1 MSVPMHFGQ
10 GFSLATGKASLDR
23 ALIRKFHQ
31 YRYIV
36 TKCRVGKGKHWGVMQ
51 VDLEEGDDGA
61 QVARLP
67 RFQQAVFQG
76 RRLRLYTIALGA
88 LAALGLVLGFFV
100 GLFAPQSL
108 WSALL
113 FNQSAALLVL
123 VAGFQSAGWV
133 AQWRTQAMNPV
144 ALVVDSDETDVPK
157 GWYERLLDRIS
168 QGCLKLL
175 RQIGAPTLWLG
186 GWALL
191 ALLCVEQAWNLDLP
205 PAALGISATVGAAFA
220 LSLAFGLLVL
230 ERQLAQQNSTQ
241 WPEAGA
247 LAQLTRMT
255 IISLI
260 LGASCLLFGN
270 DTSVWPVRLAVLI
283 GLLPGFVAFEL
294 LLRGV
299 LSLFSPRREQLE
311 PALLARS
318 FGADMLRWPPQP
330 LLALQHELHNRFGI
344 DLRQIWAFTYMRRA
358 FLPVLGIVAFVGW
371 TLTGVHEIPLQG
383 RGIYERF
390 GKPVTV
396 FGPGLHAGLPWPLGR
411 VLAVEN
417 GVVHEFATSVGEP
430 SAPVRL
436 EPADGPAPMT
446 ANRLWDA
453 SHVNDKSQVIA
464 SSRADKQSFQIVN
477 MDVRFV
483 YRIGLSDQAALAAT
497 YNSADVPTLIR
508 STASRILVHDFASRT
523 LDGLLGEDRV
533 GLAEEIARAVQADL
547 QKLDSGVEI
556 LATVV
561 EAIHPPAGAANA
573 YHGVQAAQ
581 IGAQALIARERGAA
595 AEATNQAQ
603 LQASIARDQAMA
615 TACEINATAKAAD
628 LKFTAEH
635 KAYRSAGQAFLLE
648 QYFGQLSQG
657 LANARLLVL
666 DHRLGGNNNA
676 PTIDL
681 RTFTLPAG
689 PALSRKTAQPGA
701 AH

>member
-1 MSVPMHFGQ
+1 
-10 GFSLATGKASLDR
+10 
-23 ALIRKFHQ
+23 
-31 YRYIV
+31 
-36 TKCRVGKGKHWGVMQ
+36 MQ
-51 VDLEEGDDGA
+51 VDLEVEGA
-61 QVARLP
+61 QVAELP

-76 RRLRLYTIALGA
+76 RRLRQFAIGLGV
-88 LAALGLVLGFFV
+88 LAGAGLVLGFFA

-108 WSALL
+108 WPALL

-123 VAGFQSAGWV
+123 VAGLQSAWWV
-133 AQWRTQAMNPV
+133 TQWRLRVMNPAEPAIV
-144 ALVVDSDETDVPK
+144 APVIEGPV
-157 GWYERLLDRIS
+157 GWYERLLDRLG
-168 QGCLKLL
+168 QRWLDLLK
-175 RQIGAPTLWLG
+175 QIGAPTLWLG

-191 ALLCVEQAWNLDLP
+191 ALLCVKQVWNLGLP
-205 PAALGISATVGAAFA
+205 PTALGLSATVGGA
-220 LSLAFGLLVL
+220 LALLLAFSLLVL
-230 ERQLAQQNSTQ
+230 ERQLAQENAAQ
-241 WPEAGA
+241 WPEAGS
-247 LAQLTRMT
+247 LAQLTRVA
-255 IISLI
+255 IISLV
-260 LGASCLLFGN
+260 LGALCLLLGN
-270 DTSVWPVRLAVLI
+270 ETSVWPVRLAVLI
-283 GLLPGFVAFEL
+283 GLLPGLVAVEL
-294 LLRGV
+294 LLRAV
-299 LSLFSPRREQLE
+299 LSLFSPRRDQLE

-318 FGADMLRWPPQP
+318 FVADLLRWPPQP

-358 FLPVLGIVAFVGW
+358 FLPVLAVIAIVGW
-371 TLTGVHEIPLQG
+371 SLTGIHEIPLQG

-390 GKPVTV
+390 GKPVAV

-411 VLAVEN
+411 VLSVEN
-417 GVVHEFATSVGEP
+417 GVVHELATSVGET
-430 SAPVRL
+430 SAPSQAD
-436 EPADGPAPMT
+436 PAEGPAPIT

-464 SSRADKQSFQIVN
+464 SSRADKQGFQIVN

-497 YNSADVPTLIR
+497 YNSADVSTLIR

-533 GLAEEIARAVQADL
+533 GLAEEIGCAVQADL

-595 AEATNQAQ
+595 AEATHQAQ
-603 LQASIARDQAMA
+603 LQASMARDQA
-615 TACEINATAKAAD
+615 TASAREINAGAQVAD
-628 LKFTAEH
+628 LKFSAEQ
-635 KAYRSAGQAFLLE
+635 KAYASAGQAFVLE
-648 QYFGQLSQG
+648 QYLSQLSQG

-666 DHRLGGNNNA
+666 DHRLGGSSNA

-681 RTFTLPAG
+681 RTFTLPAD
-689 PALSRKTAQPGA
+689 PAPSRQTAQPGA
-701 AH
+701 TH

>member
-1 MSVPMHFGQ
+1 
-10 GFSLATGKASLDR
+10 
-23 ALIRKFHQ
+23 
-31 YRYIV
+31 
-36 TKCRVGKGKHWGVMQ
+36 MQ
-51 VDLEEGDDGA
+51 VDLDGDGA
-61 QVARLP
+61 QIAGLP
-67 RFQQAVFQG
+67 RFQQAVVQG
-76 RRLRLYTIALGA
+76 RRLRQWAIGLGA
-88 LAALGLVLGFFV
+88 LVAAGLVLAFFV

-108 WSALL
+108 WPALL
-113 FNQSAALLVL
+113 VNQSAGLLVL
-123 VAGFQSAGWV
+123 VAGLQSAWWV
-133 AQWRTQAMNPV
+133 TQWRVRAMNPD
-144 ALVVDSDETDVPK
+144 ALVPVAITEEVVVAE
-157 GWYERLLDRIS
+157 GWYERLLEGIS
-168 QGCLKLL
+168 QRWLRLL
-175 RQIGAPTLWLG
+175 GQIGAPTLWLG

-191 ALLCVEQAWNLDLP
+191 SLYSIEQVWNLALP
-205 PAALGISATVGAAFA
+205 PAALGLSASVGAA
-220 LSLAFGLLVL
+220 LSLLLAFGLLVL
-230 ERQLAQQNSTQ
+230 ERQLAQENVAQ
-241 WPEAGA
+241 WPEAGS
-247 LAQLTRMT
+247 LAQLTRVA
-255 IISLI
+255 IIGLVLSAL
-260 LGASCLLFGN
+260 CLLFASE
-270 DTSVWPVRLAVLI
+270 TAVWPVRLAVLI
-283 GLLPGFVAFEL
+283 GLLPGLVAVEL
-294 LLRGV
+294 LLRAV

-311 PALLARS
+311 PTWLARS
-318 FGADMLRWPPQP
+318 FVADMLRWPPQP

-358 FLPVLGIVAFVGW
+358 FLPVLAVVVIVGW
-371 TLTGVHEIPLQG
+371 LLTGIHEIPLQG

-390 GKPVTV
+390 GKPVEV

-411 VLAVEN
+411 VLSVEN
-417 GVVHEFATSVGEP
+417 GVVHELATSVGET
-430 SAPVRL
+430 SAPVEA
-436 EPADGPAPMT
+436 EPAEGPAPAI

-533 GLAEEIARAVQADL
+533 GLAEDIGRAVQADL

-581 IGAQALIARERGAA
+581 IGAQALISRERGAA

-603 LQASIARDQAMA
+603 LQASIARDQA
-615 TACEINATAKAAD
+615 TASAHEINSSAQAAD
-628 LKFTAEH
+628 LKFAAER
-635 KAYRSAGQAFLLE
+635 KAYSSAGQAFVLE
-648 QYFGQLSQG
+648 QYLSQLTQG
-657 LANARLLVL
+657 LANAKLLVL
-666 DHRLGGNNNA
+666 DHRLGGSSNA

-681 RTFTLPAG
+681 RTFTLPAD
-689 PALSRKTAQPGA
+689 PAPSRNTAQPGA

>member
-1 MSVPMHFGQ
+1 
-10 GFSLATGKASLDR
+10 
-23 ALIRKFHQ
+23 
-31 YRYIV
+31 
-36 TKCRVGKGKHWGVMQ
+36 MQ
-51 VDLEEGDDGA
+51 VDLDEEGA
-61 QVARLP
+61 QAAGLP

-76 RRLRLYTIALGA
+76 RRLRLLAIGLGV
-88 LAALGLVLGFFV
+88 LAAMGLVSGFFV

-108 WSALL
+108 WPALL

-123 VAGFQSAGWV
+123 VAGLQSAGWV
-133 AQWRTQAMNPV
+133 TQWRARAMSPQAP
-144 ALVVDSDETDVPK
+144 LVVAPAEAEAPS
-157 GWYERLLDRIS
+157 GWYERLLERIS
-168 QGCLKLL
+168 QRWLNLL
-175 RQIGAPTLWLG
+175 GQIGAPTLWLG

-191 ALLCVEQAWNLDLP
+191 ALLSVEQAWNLDLP
-205 PAALGISATVGAAFA
+205 PAALGLSATVGAAMA
-220 LSLAFGLLVL
+220 LLLGFGLLVL
-230 ERQLAQQNSTQ
+230 ERQLTQEGSAQ

-247 LAQLTRMT
+247 LAQLIRVA

-270 DTSVWPVRLAVLI
+270 ETSVWPVRLAVLI
-283 GLLPGFVAFEL
+283 GLLPGLVASEL
-294 LLRGV
+294 LLRAV
-299 LSLFSPRREQLE
+299 LSLFSPRRDRLE

-318 FGADMLRWPPQP
+318 FIADMLRWPPQP

-358 FLPVLGIVAFVGW
+358 FLPVLGVVAIVGW
-371 TLTGVHEIPLQG
+371 SLTGIHEIPLQG

-390 GKPVTV
+390 GKPVAV
-396 FGPGLHAGLPWPLGR
+396 FGPGLQAGLPWPLGR
-411 VLAVEN
+411 VVSVEN
-417 GVVHEFATSVGEP
+417 GVVHELATSVGEK
-430 SAPVRL
+430 SAPVQAD
-436 EPADGPAPMT
+436 PAEGPAPIT

-483 YRIGLSDQAALAAT
+483 YRIGLDDQAALAAT

-533 GLAEEIARAVQADL
+533 GLAEEIGRAVQADL

-595 AEATNQAQ
+595 AEATNQAL
-603 LQASIARDQAMA
+603 LQASMARDQA
-615 TACEINATAKAAD
+615 TANAREINATAKAAD
-628 LKFTAEH
+628 LKFAAEK
-635 KAYRSAGQAFLLE
+635 KAYASAGQAFVLE
-648 QYFGQLSQG
+648 QYLGQLSQG

-666 DHRLGGNNNA
+666 DHRLGGSSNA

-681 RTFTLPAG
+681 RTFTLPAD
-689 PALSRKTAQPGA
+689 PAPSRPSAQPGV

>member
-1 MSVPMHFGQ
+1 
-10 GFSLATGKASLDR
+10 
-23 ALIRKFHQ
+23 
-31 YRYIV
+31 
-36 TKCRVGKGKHWGVMQ
+36 MQ
-51 VDLEEGDDGA
+51 VDLDVEGA
-61 QVARLP
+61 QVAELP

-76 RRLRLYTIALGA
+76 RRLRQFAIGFGV
-88 LAALGLVLGFFV
+88 LAAMGLVLGFFV

-108 WSALL
+108 WPVLL
-113 FNQSAALLVL
+113 FNLSAALLVML
-123 VAGFQSAGWV
+123 AGLQSAWWV
-133 AQWRTQAMNPV
+133 TQWRARAMNPQV
-144 ALVVDSDETDVPK
+144 AAVVEEDTQAPV
-157 GWYERLLDRIS
+157 GWYERLLDRIG
-168 QGCLKLL
+168 QRWVNLL

-186 GWALL
+186 GWAVLT
-191 ALLCVEQAWNLDLP
+191 LLCVEQAWNLGLP
-205 PAALGISATVGAAFA
+205 AAALGLSATVGAVLA
-220 LSLAFGLLVL
+220 LLLAFGLLVL
-230 ERQLAQQNSTQ
+230 ERHLAQENAAQ

-247 LAQLTRMT
+247 LAQLARVV
-255 IISLI
+255 IISLV
-260 LGASCLLFGN
+260 LGALCLLFGN
-270 DTSVWPVRLAVLI
+270 ETSIWPVRLAVLI
-283 GLLPGFVAFEL
+283 GLLPGLVAVEL
-294 LLRGV
+294 LLRAV

-311 PALLARS
+311 PVLLARS
-318 FGADMLRWPPQP
+318 MVADMLRWPPQP

-358 FLPVLGIVAFVGW
+358 FLPVLAFVAAVGW
-371 TLTGVHEIPLQG
+371 SLTGIHEIPLQG
-383 RGIYERF
+383 RGVYERF

-411 VLAVEN
+411 VLSVEN
-417 GVVHEFATSVGEP
+417 GVVHELATSVGETP
-430 SAPVRL
+430 APTQAD
-436 EPADGPAPMT
+436 PAEGPAPIT

-533 GLAEEIARAVQADL
+533 GLSEEIGRAVQADL
-547 QKLDSGVEI
+547 NTLDSGVEI

-603 LQASIARDQAMA
+603 LQASIAHDQA
-615 TACEINATAKAAD
+615 TASAHEINVGAQAAD
-628 LKFTAEH
+628 LKFAAEQ
-635 KAYRSAGQAFLLE
+635 KAYVSAGQAFVLE
-648 QYFGQLSQG
+648 QYLSQLSQG
-657 LANARLLVL
+657 LASAKLLVL
-666 DHRLGGNNNA
+666 DHRLGGSSNA

-681 RTFTLPAG
+681 RTFTLPAD
-689 PALSRKTAQPGA
+689 PASSRQTAQPGV